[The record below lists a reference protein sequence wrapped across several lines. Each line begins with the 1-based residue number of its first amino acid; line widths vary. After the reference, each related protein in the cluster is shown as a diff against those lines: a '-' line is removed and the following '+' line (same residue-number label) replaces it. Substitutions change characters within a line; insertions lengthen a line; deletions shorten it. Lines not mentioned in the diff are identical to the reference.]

1 MDKWPLLSVYHFKM
15 PWNIGFKLRFLGQ
28 LIRKQ
33 CNTKWKIIYFLTLHF
48 LFFFLF
54 FGGGGFNCFLHSW
67 VCESVFLRIHTEA
80 GFLILTKSKAP
91 KKSNPAI
98 SGLQKPETFYNLLWH
113 RSALRC
119 PILINRILKMHKV
132 WRARAFL
139 LVCEF
144 KENRSSHLHTF
155 LSRKL
160 YAEVLVSVGKALSF

>member
-1 MDKWPLLSVYHFKM
+1 MTIALCLPFQDALKHRIQTAFPRSVNKETMQYKMKNYLLSHTAFS
-15 PWNIGFKLRFLGQ
+15 
-28 LIRKQ
+28 
-33 CNTKWKIIYFLTLHF
+33 F
-48 LFFFLF
+48 LFSFFL
-54 FGGGGFNCFLHSW
+54 GGGFNCFLHSW